1 MAIDKIQNTLQF
13 AAGLDDETRALEL
26 TEQIIDFDA
35 NVVFEITE
43 AESFN
48 LLTSL
53 DQDFSTSLDFQQNI
67 FGTNERVNVE
77 ELIKIKDTSVYTTG
91 ITDDEK
97 TSTLA
102 LTNEIYTAVTT
113 GRVLAD
119 VDVLGF
125 TGFSI
130 ISGDTDETGFANLIF
145 TESSGFKVSR
155 NEKNDIDI
163 DIKHNSFGKVGV
175 SGTLLNAV
183 NSDIINFKG
192 SGLNYSTEVSSAG
205 QKFVVIDN
213 QYISVESMD
222 DVALT
227 NPLQEEELLMQ
238 QGGKLKNF
246 NSREIRPLTVYGG
259 EF

>member
-1 MAIDKIQNTLQF
+1 MDTAD
-13 AAGLDDETRALEL
+13 
-26 TEQIIDFDA
+26 
-35 NVVFEITE
+35 IT
-43 AESFN
+43 A
-48 LLTSL
+48 
-53 DQDFSTSLDFQQNI
+53 
-67 FGTNERVNVE
+67 
-77 ELIKIKDTSVYTTG
+77 SVG
-91 ITDDEK
+91 C
-97 TSTLA
+97 
-102 LTNEIYTAVTT
+102 
-113 GRVLAD
+113 
-119 VDVLGF
+119 VDNNNQ
-125 TGFSI
+125 SP
-130 ISGDTDETGFANLIF
+130 ISRDR
-145 TESSGFKVSR
+145 SGFKVSR